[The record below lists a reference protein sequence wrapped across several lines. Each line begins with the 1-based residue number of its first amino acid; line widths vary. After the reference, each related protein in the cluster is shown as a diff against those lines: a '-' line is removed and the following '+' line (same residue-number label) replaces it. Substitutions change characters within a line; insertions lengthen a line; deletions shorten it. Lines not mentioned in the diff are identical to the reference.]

1 MSGGVTVIGLTPG
14 IFLIEDIRVS
24 VPFQTAVQ
32 IPAHLA
38 QRSRNLGEALHQ
50 QRVMKLGNALPPP
63 AAATAPVTPPLA
75 PILRGRGI
83 APHNPVATRAPDASA
98 WQREREA
105 LLREL
110 EASRSQGQ
118 QLLGV
123 NEALQSALTAMGGQ
137 LSQIQQTLS
146 GMKSDGVQEG
156 RAARVRTQ
164 SAPVDA
170 DPAVDDSVPLF
181 IPPTTQD
188 TAEVRISI
196 PENTSESDLSGAR
209 GALRSLRKGS
219 GS

>member
-50 QRVMKLGNALPPP
+50 QRVMKLGNTLPLP
-63 AAATAPVTPPLA
+63 AAAAVPLTPPLA

-83 APHNPVATRAPDASA
+83 APHSPVAARPPDASST

-137 LSQIQQTLS
+137 LTQIQQTLA
-146 GMKSDGVQEG
+146 GMKMEGVQEG
-156 RAARVRTQ
+156 RAARARAQ
-164 SAPVDA
+164 SVAVDA
-170 DPAVDDSVPLF
+170 EPAVDDSVPLF
-181 IPPTTQD
+181 IPPTTED
-188 TAEVRISI
+188 AAEVRISI
-196 PENTSESDLSGAR
+196 PENTSEDLSGAR